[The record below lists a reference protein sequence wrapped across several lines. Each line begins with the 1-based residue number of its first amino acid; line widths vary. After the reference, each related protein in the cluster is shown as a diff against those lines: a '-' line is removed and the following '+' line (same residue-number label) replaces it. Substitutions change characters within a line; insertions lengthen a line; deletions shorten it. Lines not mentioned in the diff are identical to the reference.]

1 MRSTDVEHVLRK
13 QRVRSLQAGALMRVG
28 VFCIMFVAMLLD
40 TDSTRWPGQR
50 ALLCAYAVVTIF
62 ALILAFT
69 VTRPLIAGDKSSLVF
84 ALVDVAA
91 VFGFK
96 LLSPGGYIPLLVMAL
111 LPRMVAVE
119 LSLGLVSIVL
129 ACSVAVFAAS
139 VIQDPVIAPRL
150 GPEGIALI
158 VLMYVFVCSTALLVV
173 FFRRRHID
181 EMAQLTTSREELL
194 AQTMTAAELER
205 RQISE
210 TIHDGPLQD
219 VLAARRVIADYMKV
233 MNVSPDAPLQDAM
246 ASLQDASRLLREATF
261 ELHPAVLDQVGLAA
275 GVEKLVSV
283 TAARSGIAITADV
296 DYPTTNAIDPIVFGV
311 IRELL
316 SNVAR
321 HSRASSASVELKV
334 ADGVAAID
342 VADNGIGLSGD
353 VAARRLAQG
362 HIGLASHRARVEAAD
377 GTLSILDQ
385 PVGTHIR
392 VELPLRY

>member
-1 MRSTDVEHVLRK
+1 MRSTDVEQVLRR
-13 QRVRSLQAGALMRVG
+13 QRLRSLQAGSLMRVG
-28 VFCIMFVAMLLD
+28 VFLVMLLAMLLD
-40 TDSTRWPGQR
+40 TDPTRWPEQIV
-50 ALLCAYAVVTIF
+50 LLSVYAIVTIL
-62 ALILAFT
+62 ALVLAFRAK
-69 VTRPLIAGDKSSLVF
+69 RPPVRADRSVLIF

-111 LPRMVAVE
+111 LPRMIAVE
-119 LSLGLVSIVL
+119 LSLRLVAIVL
-129 ACSVAVFAAS
+129 AASIAVFAAC

-150 GPEGIALI
+150 GPAAIAL
-158 VLMYVFVCSTALLVV
+158 VVMMYVFVCATALLVV
-173 FFRRRHID
+173 FFRRLQIG
-181 EMAQLTTSREELL
+181 EMAELTRSREELL
-194 AQTMTAAELER
+194 AETMTAAELER

-210 TIHDGPLQD
+210 IIHDGPLQD
-219 VLAARRVIADYMKV
+219 VLAARRDIADFMK
-233 MNVSPDAPLQDAM
+233 VSPDAPLKEAL
-246 ASLQDASRLLREATF
+246 ASLHDASRLLREATF

-296 DYPTTNAIDPIVFGV
+296 DYPTTNGIDPIVFGV

-321 HSRASSASVELKV
+321 HSRASTASVTLKV
-334 ADGVAAID
+334 ANGVAVID
-342 VADNGIGLSGD
+342 VTDDGIGMSGD
-353 VAARRLAQG
+353 IAARRLAQG

-377 GTLSILDQ
+377 GTLTIVDE